1 MTPTNELLN
10 LIAVC
15 ERMQAATG
23 FDKEGQCHPVSK
35 SNWQMFSAQ
44 LKQAKRF
51 VTTTAGFEM
60 MHYS

>member
-44 LKQAKRF
+44 LKQAKKSIAT
-51 VTTTAGFEM
+51 VTDFEM
-60 MHYS
+60 MRYS